1 MPFVSLHGRAFGFD
15 TETGA
20 IIRNG
25 VEGGAGDQTVSAA
38 STATTIAA
46 RGVTTLGATAAKDY
60 TMSAP
65 IAGVDKKLYATSG
78 TTQTVTL
85 AAGTF
90 RTTAGS
96 SFNKATFDSAGEALL
111 LTGLSTALYGVFGNV
126 NSVAFTTA

>member
-1 MPFVSLHGRAFGFD
+1 MA
-15 TETGA
+15 
-20 IIRNG
+20 
-25 VEGGAGDQTVSAA
+25 
-38 STATTIAA
+38 
-46 RGVTTLGATAAKDY
+46 
-60 TMSAP
+60 AP
-65 IAGVDKKLYATSG
+65 IAGVVKKLFATSG

-85 AAGTF
+85 ASGTF